1 MMLIMTERTTL
12 CPSKRVSSGVCPN
25 KVGCHSLNISLHLI
39 ENLGGRTS
47 TFWRINFLFSFY
59 HLTSLSGRNPISVRV
74 RKSEKILDFI
84 LATIRPSQ
92 FRRMSFLDGEEKKK
106 TFSGQRGKIKLNMEK
121 ERIKKVQYSQEG
133 NHYEEL
139 ERCRVPLTCMVQY
152 PLGFFKFDFY
162 SRAFSQAHRAGPDE
176 KRALTS

>member
-25 KVGCHSLNISLHLI
+25 KVGCHSLNISPHLI
-39 ENLGGRTS
+39 ENLAGRTS

-84 LATIRPSQ
+84 FSDHTALA
-92 FRRMSFLDGEEKKK
+92 
-106 TFSGQRGKIKLNMEK
+106 
-121 ERIKKVQYSQEG
+121 
-133 NHYEEL
+133 
-139 ERCRVPLTCMVQY
+139 VP
-152 PLGFFKFDFY
+152 
-162 SRAFSQAHRAGPDE
+162 PDE
-176 KRALTS
+176 FLGWRRKTKPLVAKGEK